1 MRSFPGDK
9 FATAVSMEKK
19 FEYIKASFVVR
30 EVAISRKNLP
40 TKNQSTV
47 QMTWHEGK
55 SEGFREILRYD
66 KRNRNAKRALWTSI
80 KCLKPRHIIKDLC
93 QKNLLER
100 VFWYIF
106 LIGCEN
112 GFLFTR

>member
-1 MRSFPGDK
+1 MISFPGDK
-9 FATAVSMEKK
+9 FATAVSMKKK

-66 KRNRNAKRALWTSI
+66 KRNRNATNAL
-80 KCLKPRHIIKDLC
+80 
-93 QKNLLER
+93 
-100 VFWYIF
+100 
-106 LIGCEN
+106 
-112 GFLFTR
+112 